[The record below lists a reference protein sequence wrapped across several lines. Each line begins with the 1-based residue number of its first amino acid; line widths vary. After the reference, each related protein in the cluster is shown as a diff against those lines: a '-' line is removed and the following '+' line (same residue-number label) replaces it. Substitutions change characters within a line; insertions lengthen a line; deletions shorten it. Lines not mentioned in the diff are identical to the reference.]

1 MPLPRPRLA
10 LAVLTAALPLA
21 AAPATAKVDPAL
33 LKAATAEA
41 PAVTG
46 TLEALVNIETGSGDA
61 EGLAAMASYLE
72 AAFKARG
79 AAVERRPSLPGTVGD
94 IVIARLSGTGA
105 KRVLLLA
112 HMDTVYQRGEL
123 AEAPFKVADGKAYG
137 PGIADDKS
145 GIAVILHALKLIKS
159 GDYKTLTIAIN
170 ADEERGSV
178 GSGPLIT
185 ELARAH
191 DYVLSFEPTQRPE
204 GLLRGTSGT
213 NTVTVRIKGKA
224 SHAGAAPE
232 QGINALVEAAHV
244 ITTTRDLDQGPG
256 QLRFNW
262 TVIEQQPK
270 GVRNIIPDDL
280 MMIGDLRTS
289 TTAQFDTFKAEITRR
304 LAKPLLAGAD
314 VKVEVRVNRPP
325 FTATPASD
333 ALIARAQAIY
343 ADLGATLLVDPRSG
357 GGTDAGYAALAGV
370 PVIEALGLPGFGY
383 HSGAAEYV
391 FLDAV
396 PRRLYLAAEMI
407 RQLGR

>member
-1 MPLPRPRLA
+1 MSLPVRTLAPMLMLA
-10 LAVLTAALPLA
+10 LLL
-21 AAPATAKVDPAL
+21 AAPAAAKVDPAL

-72 AAFKARG
+72 AQFKARG
-79 AAVERRPSLPGTVGD
+79 ATVERRPSLPGTVGD
-94 IVIARLSGTGA
+94 IVIARLTGTGTG
-105 KRVLLLA
+105 RLLLLA

-123 AEAPFKVADGKAYG
+123 AQAPFKVEDGKAYG

-145 GIAVILHALKLIKS
+145 GIAVILHALKLLKP
-159 GDYKTLTIAIN
+159 GDYKTLTISIN

-185 ELARAH
+185 ELARGH
-191 DYVLSFEPTQRPE
+191 DHVLSFEPTTRPE
-204 GLLRGTSGT
+204 RLLRGTSGT
-213 NTVTVRIKGKA
+213 NTVSVRISGKA
-224 SHAGAAPE
+224 SHAGMAPE

-244 ITTTRDLDQGPG
+244 IAVTRDLDQGPG
-256 QLRFNW
+256 KLRFNW
-262 TVIEQQPK
+262 TVIDQSPK
-270 GVRNIIPDDL
+270 GVRNIIPDDIA
-280 MMIGDLRTS
+280 MIGDLRTS
-289 TTAQFDTFKAEITRR
+289 TPEQFEAFKAELTRR
-304 LAKPLLAGAD
+304 LATPLLAGAE
-314 VKVEVRVNRPP
+314 VKLEVRVNRPP

-333 ALIARAQAIY
+333 ALIARARAIY
-343 ADLGATLLVDPRSG
+343 ADLGQRLEVEPRSG
-357 GGTDAGYAALAGV
+357 GGTDAGYAAIAGV

-383 HSGAAEYV
+383 HTGAAEYV